1 MKVGNSIVQNSCAD
15 RLDLPREFGGKR
27 QCSPGARRWRRSWS
41 RPQRSRCP
49 RPATSYRR
57 LFSYCRCAP
66 ALRPDP
72 GARMPAGAE
81 LQTREALRGDLRR
94 RPALTA
100 ACGAQCPVQYY
111 NYARAG
117 VHALSVAAYTFTRS
131 PVCLAGPLLEV
142 RGAARRARAA
152 GQRLWRRQCAG
163 YRVEADLLSGV
174 YAW

>member
-1 MKVGNSIVQNSCAD
+1 MQPRGTQMAAFVVSAAAFTVPEAGYVVSAIVFLLQVRARLAARPGRAD
-15 RLDLPREFGGKR
+15 A
-27 QCSPGARRWRRSWS
+27 C
-41 RPQRSRCP
+41 
-49 RPATSYRR
+49 
-57 LFSYCRCAP
+57 
-66 ALRPDP
+66 
-72 GARMPAGAE
+72 GAE

-163 YRVEADLLSGV
+163 CRVEADLLSGV